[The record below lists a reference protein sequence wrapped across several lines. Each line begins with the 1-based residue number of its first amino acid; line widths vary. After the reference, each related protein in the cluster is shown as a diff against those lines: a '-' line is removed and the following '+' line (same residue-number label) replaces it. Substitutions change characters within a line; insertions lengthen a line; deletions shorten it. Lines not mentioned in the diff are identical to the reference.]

1 MNAWPRRLMLRGRV
15 DYGTQTKQLMETE
28 GEGGGVS
35 AKKVHEESAR
45 GWLVPSTLALDI

>member
-1 MNAWPRRLMLRGRV
+1 MAEEANAEGEGRLWN
-15 DYGTQTKQLMETE
+15 TKQLMETE

>member
-1 MNAWPRRLMLRGRV
+1 MAEEANAEGEGRLWN
-15 DYGTQTKQLMETE
+15 TNNTLMETE